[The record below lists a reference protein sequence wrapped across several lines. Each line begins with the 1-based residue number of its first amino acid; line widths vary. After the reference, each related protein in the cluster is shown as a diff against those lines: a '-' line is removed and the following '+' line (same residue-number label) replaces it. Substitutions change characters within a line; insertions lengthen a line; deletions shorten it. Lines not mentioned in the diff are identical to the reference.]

1 MGGHWHGCAWRTKG
15 GGGSFVLRGFFL
27 CVIITDLEGGYA
39 HIAGAQKVSL
49 DDGLCAQQKDRR

>member
-1 MGGHWHGCAWRTKG
+1 MGVLGGRRG